1 MRKVRTPKVQDC
13 LGKPSAREREE
24 SATEKQTTKL
34 ILYRCNGEVK
44 AHRRFCEK
52 AGHGK
57 PRSDASLSLQEE
69 SYFSLILIRLQEKNA
84 LDR

>member
-13 LGKPSAREREE
+13 LGNPSAREREE

-34 ILYRCNGEVK
+34 ILYRCNGGVK
-44 AHRRFCEK
+44 AHRLVCENQ
-52 AGHGK
+52 GHGK
-57 PRSDASLSLQEE
+57 PQSGASLSLQEE
-69 SYFSLILIRLQEKNA
+69 LYFSLNFKIAGKNA